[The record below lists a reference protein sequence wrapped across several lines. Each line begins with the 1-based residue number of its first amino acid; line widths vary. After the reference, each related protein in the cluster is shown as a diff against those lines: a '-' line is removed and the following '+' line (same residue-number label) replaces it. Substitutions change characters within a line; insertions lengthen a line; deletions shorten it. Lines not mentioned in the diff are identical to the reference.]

1 MFYFCYLCFI
11 FYFETHV
18 ATVSLVVISLL
29 EVLLLMSSFSHVAK
43 QHKHCRLAG
52 LTFLLSN
59 NGIAA

>member
-59 NGIAA
+59 NKIAA